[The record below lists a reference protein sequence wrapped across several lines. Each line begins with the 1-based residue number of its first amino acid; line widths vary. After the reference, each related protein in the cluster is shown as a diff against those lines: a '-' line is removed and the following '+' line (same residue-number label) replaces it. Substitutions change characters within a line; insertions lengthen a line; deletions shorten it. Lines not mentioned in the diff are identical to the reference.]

1 MYECNHVYI
10 YDDVHVHI
18 IYDGSIIY
26 VMHAC
31 IYVCTYYIKCI
42 CMVVCMYVTDVY

>member
-1 MYECNHVYI
+1 MPTHVYDAHVCIDVCNHVYI
-10 YDDVHVHI
+10 DYDVHVHI

-31 IYVCTYYIKCI
+31 IYVCTFYI
-42 CMVVCMYVTDVY
+42 